1 MRLVAC
7 ALLALAPIV
16 SAAAQSRDSSAV
28 APVAP
33 VLSLEDAISIARR
46 NNPVFLQTRSA
57 QKRAGAAL
65 RSAYG
70 VLLPNVSSSFSSAYR
85 EGRPQ
90 FFGGQAFGSTSD
102 IVSTDAQLS
111 IVATYNGQNLLA
123 PKAQRATLDAAESD
137 LSTADATLRFTVTG
151 QYLNV
156 LAAMAR
162 AQLNDSLL
170 ASANAQL
177 ELSRARAAVGAA
189 TTLDVRRAEVQV
201 GQAQVAVLR
210 ERNNIETE
218 KLRLFMQ
225 LGVEQPGNVQLVTR
239 LPVDDPKLNPKLN
252 LDELLTSARRQ
263 NPALSAARSRESAA
277 NTGVSQARSAF
288 LPTLQFQTGI
298 SGYTSQATDIES
310 TINQQRSS
318 AAAGLSNCLSNDS
331 VRTAVG
337 LPSIA
342 GACGSAFTFT
352 DANAA
357 AIRKENQRYP
367 FGFTRD
373 PITFSASLS
382 LPIFNGLQREQR
394 MQEAEANRNDA
405 RYNVRA
411 TELRLKADV
420 TSGYNN
426 LLTAYE
432 AVQIQTRN
440 SEAAREALALAQ
452 ERFRVGANTF
462 VDLVQSRADYERA
475 ESDRITA
482 IYEFHRA
489 YATLESAVG
498 RPLR

>member
-7 ALLALAPIV
+7 ALLALAPV
-16 SAAAQSRDSSAV
+16 ASAAAQSRDSGAV
-28 APVAP
+28 APAP
-33 VLSLEDAISIARR
+33 ILSLEDAISIARR

-65 RSAYG
+65 RSSYG
-70 VLLPNVSSSFSSAYR
+70 VLLPQVSTSFSSAYR

-111 IVATYNGQNLLA
+111 VVATYNGQNLLA

-225 LGVEQPGNVQLVTR
+225 LGVEQPANVQLVTR
-239 LPVDDPKLNPKLN
+239 LPVEEPKLN
-252 LDELLTSARRQ
+252 LDELLATARRQ

-288 LPTLQFQTGI
+288 LPTLQLQTGI
-298 SGYTSQATDIES
+298 SGYTSQATDIDQ
-310 TINQQRSS
+310 TITQQRNS
-318 AAAGLSNCLSNDS
+318 AAAGLAGCLSTDS

-342 GACGSAFTFT
+342 GACSSAYTFT

-411 TELRLKADV
+411 TELRLKADI

-462 VDLVQSRADYERA
+462 VDLVQARADYERA

>member
-1 MRLVAC
+1 
-7 ALLALAPIV
+7 
-16 SAAAQSRDSSAV
+16 
-28 APVAP
+28 
-33 VLSLEDAISIARR
+33 
-46 NNPVFLQTRSA
+46 
-57 QKRAGAAL
+57 
-65 RSAYG
+65 
-70 VLLPNVSSSFSSAYR
+70 
-85 EGRPQ
+85 
-90 FFGGQAFGSTSD
+90 
-102 IVSTDAQLS
+102 
-111 IVATYNGQNLLA
+111 
-123 PKAQRATLDAAESD
+123 
-137 LSTADATLRFTVTG
+137 
-151 QYLNV
+151 V

-225 LGVEQPGNVQLVTR
+225 LGVEQPGNVQLITR
-239 LPVDDPKLNPKLN
+239 LPVDEPKLN
-252 LDELLTSARRQ
+252 LDELLATARRQ

-277 NTGVSQARSAF
+277 GVGVSQARSAF
-288 LPTLQFQTGI
+288 LPTLQIQTGL
-298 SGYTSQATDIES
+298 SGYTSQATDIQS
-310 TINQQRSS
+310 TINQQRAS
-318 AAAGLSNCLSNDS
+318 AAQGLSSCLSTDS
-331 VRTAVG
+331 LRTKVG

-342 GACGSAFTFT
+342 QNCGSAFTFT
-352 DANAA
+352 DADAA
-357 AIRKENQRYP
+357 AMRRDNQRYP

-411 TELRLKADV
+411 TELRLRADI

-426 LLTAYE
+426 LLTAYQ

-440 SEAAREALALAQ
+440 SEAAREALALSQ

-498 RPLR
+498 RSLR

>member
-1 MRLVAC
+1 MRLVVC
-7 ALLALAPIV
+7 ALLALAPVV
-16 SAAAQSRDSSAV
+16 SAAAQSRDSGAV
-28 APVAP
+28 APAP

-46 NNPVFLQTRSA
+46 NNPIFLQTRSA

-65 RSAYG
+65 RSSYG

-102 IVSTDAQLS
+102 VMSTDASLN

-123 PKAQRATLDAAESD
+123 PKANRATLDAAESD
-137 LSTADATLRFTVTG
+137 LTNADATLRFTVTG

-225 LGVEQPGNVQLVTR
+225 LGVEQPNNVQFITR
-239 LPVDDPKLNPKLN
+239 LPVDEPKLN
-252 LDELLTSARRQ
+252 LDELLTTARRQ

-277 NTGVSQARSAF
+277 SVGVSQARSAF
-288 LPTLQFQTGI
+288 LPTLQFQTGL
-298 SGYTSQATDIES
+298 SGYTSQERNIQAS
-310 TINQQRSS
+310 INQQRSS
-318 AAAGLSNCLSNDS
+318 AARGLASCLSTDTL
-331 VRTAVG
+331 RTAVG

-342 GACGSAFTFT
+342 QTCGSSFAVHGCGRGS
-352 DANAA
+352 DAKGEPAVPVRLHTGPHHVLRFAVTPDLQWAA
-357 AIRKENQRYP
+357 A
-367 FGFTRD
+367 
-373 PITFSASLS
+373 
-382 LPIFNGLQREQR
+382 
-394 MQEAEANRNDA
+394 
-405 RYNVRA
+405 
-411 TELRLKADV
+411 
-420 TSGYNN
+420 
-426 LLTAYE
+426 
-432 AVQIQTRN
+432 
-440 SEAAREALALAQ
+440 
-452 ERFRVGANTF
+452 
-462 VDLVQSRADYERA
+462 
-475 ESDRITA
+475 
-482 IYEFHRA
+482 
-489 YATLESAVG
+489 
-498 RPLR
+498 

>member
-1 MRLVAC
+1 
-7 ALLALAPIV
+7 
-16 SAAAQSRDSSAV
+16 
-28 APVAP
+28 
-33 VLSLEDAISIARR
+33 
-46 NNPVFLQTRSA
+46 
-57 QKRAGAAL
+57 
-65 RSAYG
+65 
-70 VLLPNVSSSFSSAYR
+70 
-85 EGRPQ
+85 
-90 FFGGQAFGSTSD
+90 
-102 IVSTDAQLS
+102 
-111 IVATYNGQNLLA
+111 
-123 PKAQRATLDAAESD
+123 
-137 LSTADATLRFTVTG
+137 
-151 QYLNV
+151 
-156 LAAMAR
+156 
-162 AQLNDSLL
+162 
-170 ASANAQL
+170 
-177 ELSRARAAVGAA
+177 VGAA

-225 LGVEQPGNVQLVTR
+225 LGVEQPGNVQLITR
-239 LPVDDPKLNPKLN
+239 LPVDEPKLN
-252 LDELLTSARRQ
+252 LDELLTAARRQ

-277 NTGVSQARSAF
+277 NVGVSQAKSAF
-288 LPTLQFQTGI
+288 LPTLQFQTGL
-298 SGYTSQATDIES
+298 SGYTSQSTNIEQS
-310 TINQQRSS
+310 ISQQRNS
-318 AAAGLSNCLSNDS
+318 AAAGLSSCLSTDS

-342 GACGSAFTFT
+342 GACSSSYTFT
-352 DANAA
+352 DANAQ
-357 AIRKENQRYP
+357 AIRKDNQRYP

-394 MQEAEANRNDA
+394 MQEADANRNDA

-411 TELRLKADV
+411 TELRLRADI

-426 LLTAYE
+426 LFTAYQ

-452 ERFRVGANTF
+452 ERFRVGALTF